1 MNLSLVF
8 DSMECTY
15 CSHQSR
21 AVMLKIFKS
30 RHNKWVRKICKI
42 FLFNRPLLTP
52 LSLSHSFSFDLCYN
66 LFICAETHALVFAKC
81 WQQPKERTKNGL
93 QINGQKLVPTATRH
107 SNHCKVV
114 NYGTYI
120 RTLMQLQ
127 KDHSFAIQWN
137 LAD

>member
-15 CSHQSR
+15 CSQSGS
-21 AVMLKIFKS
+21 VMLKIFES
-30 RHNKWVRKICKI
+30 RHNKWVRNICKI
-42 FLFNRPLLTP
+42 FLFNRP
-52 LSLSHSFSFDLCYN
+52 SLSFPFLTHSPLICVTIH
-66 LFICAETHALVFAKC
+66 LFVLDFIRQSLLSVGNSQKRE
-81 WQQPKERTKNGL
+81 QKNGL

-120 RTLMQLQ
+120 RALMQLQ